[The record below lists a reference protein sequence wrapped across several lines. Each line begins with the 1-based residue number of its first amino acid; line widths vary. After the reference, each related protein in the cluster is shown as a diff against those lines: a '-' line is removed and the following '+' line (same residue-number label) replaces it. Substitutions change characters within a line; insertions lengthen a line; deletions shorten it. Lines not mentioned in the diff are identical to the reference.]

1 MNQIEKSF
9 CTFFQKDSIDT
20 NQTIM
25 IEFPLSAWH
34 KIKFF

>member
-1 MNQIEKSF
+1 MNQNEKGSR
-9 CTFFQKDSIDT
+9 TFFQKDSIDT